1 MFSGVKFNSKTLLI
15 SSPWPKNASE
25 GLKIEVFKN
34 LQSSGLLSTFY
45 QKTSILRHLEA
56 FLGHSE
62 ENKKVLE
69 LNFTPE
75 NGAGCED

>member
-1 MFSGVKFNSKTLLI
+1 MFSGVKFNPKTFLF

-45 QKTSILRHLEA
+45 QKASILRHLEA

-62 ENKKVLE
+62 ENKNVLE
-69 LNFTPE
+69 LNSTPE